1 MTTTHVVEV
10 TRRDADADPEA
21 ERVLRALRAGG
32 HPARGVRVARVYELA
47 ADALDL
53 GGAERVARAL
63 LQDPVLDEAHLS
75 PAPTPRDGEAVVT
88 VLRRPG
94 VMDPVALTAVHAAGD
109 VGVALRRV
117 RTARRL
123 YVAGLDDGPPAAEA
137 LAWLVRRLAN
147 PVVDQAVVGPA
158 PLPDA
163 GPAAERPGGPLRRE
177 VPLRGLDP
185 DALVRLSRERVLA
198 LDAAEMA
205 AVRDHFAGL
214 GREPSE
220 LELETIAQTWSEHCK
235 HKTLT
240 GPIDYEEKDEQGKV
254 VAQERI
260 TNLLKT
266 TIFQAT
272 QELALDRCLSVF
284 VDNAG
289 VVRFDERLGVAVKV
303 ETHNHPS
310 AIEPYGGAGT
320 GVGGVIRDILGT
332 GLGADPI
339 LNLDVFCVGDLEAAP
354 EAVPAGSIHPRTV
367 LEGVVAGVRDYGNR
381 MGIPTVCGALV
392 TEPRYVGNPLVF
404 CGTVGLIPI
413 ERVAKAARP
422 GDWVVVV
429 GGRTGRDGIH
439 GATFSSDA
447 LSTASEVESGGA
459 VQIGNPIAQKM
470 LADVLLAVRDRG
482 WLSAVTDCGA
492 GGLSSAV
499 GEMAAE
505 VGARVDLALAPL
517 KYAGLAPWEVW
528 VSEAQERMVLAVPP
542 EHGPAVLAEFA
553 AEDVEATRL
562 GEFTGDGRL
571 VVTWGDEVVGDLD
584 LGFLHD
590 GLPRQPRRA
599 TWTRR
604 AFRPARLPSGLRAGE
619 ALRRILATPTVASKE
634 WLIRQ
639 YDHEVQGATAIKPL
653 VGARASGPSDGVAV
667 VPLLDVRGAPG
678 DATWRRPRG
687 RAAPRGVVVGLG
699 INPRHGRGD
708 PYLMATSVID
718 EALRN
723 LVATGADPDAA
734 AVLDNFSWGDGRR
747 PEVLGE
753 LVRAARACRDAALA
767 YRVPFI
773 SGKDSLNNE
782 YELPD
787 GRRVAIP
794 GTLLITAVAVV
805 PDATRLVTMDLKG
818 PGHAVYL
825 VGLTRPELLGSMLLE
840 VAGGGGDDGL
850 PPAVDLERAPEV
862 LRRVHRAI
870 AAGDVLAAHD
880 LSEGGLAVA
889 AAEMAFA
896 GGVGLSLDLEAVPHE
911 GGADDLTLLFSESPT
926 RLLLEVPP
934 GATTRLEA
942 ALAGVPF
949 ARVGTT
955 EPTGRLRVRGR
966 GGATLVDESLTELQ
980 AVWREPLYALYG
992 S

>member
-10 TRRDADADPEA
+10 TRRDPDADPEA
-21 ERVLRALRAGG
+21 QRTLRALQRAG
-32 HPARGVRVARVYELA
+32 HQVRRVRLAQVYELT
-47 ADALDL
+47 ADPKDGLDL
-53 GGAERVARAL
+53 AAAERVARVL
-63 LQDPVLDEAHLS
+63 LQDPVLDAVRVHALPEPLA
-75 PAPTPRDGEAVVT
+75 DEVVVT

-94 VMDPVALTAVHAAGD
+94 VMEPVALSAVHAARD
-109 VGVALRRV
+109 VGVTLRRV
-117 RTARRL
+117 RAARRV
-123 YVAGLDDGPPAAEA
+123 YVTVDGPSPSASEAA
-137 LAWLVRRLAN
+137 LAWLVRRMAN
-147 PVVDQAVVGPA
+147 PVVDQAVLGA
-158 PLPDA
+158 SPLPEA
-163 GPAAERPGGPLRRE
+163 TGGHALDSTLRRE
-177 VPLRGLDP
+177 VPLRGKGP
-185 DALVRLSRERVLA
+185 DELLRLSRERVLA
-198 LDAAEMA
+198 LDAVEMT
-205 AVRDHFAGL
+205 AVRDHFAAL
-214 GREPSE
+214 SRDPSE

-240 GPIDYEEKDEQGKV
+240 GPIDYEEKDEHGQVV
-254 VAQERI
+254 VAERI
-260 TNLLKT
+260 SNLLKT
-266 TIFQAT
+266 TIFAST
-272 QELALDRCLSVF
+272 KELNLDRCLSVF

-289 VVRFDERLGVAVKV
+289 VVRFDDKLGVAVKV

-339 LNLDVFCVGDLEAAP
+339 LNLDVFCVGDLTAAP
-354 EAVPAGSIHPRTV
+354 DAVPAGSIHPRTV

-413 ERVAKAARP
+413 DRIQKAARP
-422 GDWVVVV
+422 GDWVIVV

-470 LADVLLAVRDRG
+470 LADVLLDVRDQG
-482 WLSAVTDCGA
+482 WLTAVTDCGA
-492 GGLSSAV
+492 GGLSSAI
-499 GEMAAE
+499 GEMAAD
-505 VGARVDLALAPL
+505 VGARIDLALAPL
-517 KYAGLAPWEVW
+517 KYAGLSPWEVW
-528 VSEAQERMVLAVPP
+528 VSEAQERMVLAVAP
-542 EHGPAVLAEFA
+542 EHGPAVLAAFA
-553 AEDVEATRL
+553 AEDVEAVRL
-562 GEFTGDGRL
+562 GEFTGDHRL
-571 VVTWGDEVVGDLD
+571 TVTWGEQVVGELD
-584 LGFLHD
+584 LAFLHD
-590 GLPRQPRRA
+590 GLPKQARRA

-604 AFRPARLPSGLRAGE
+604 TFRPARVPSGVRAGE

-634 WLIRQ
+634 WIIRQ

-653 VGARASGPSDGVAV
+653 VGVRVGGPSDGVAV
-667 VPLLDVRGAPG
+667 VPII
-678 DATWRRPRG
+678 RG
-687 RAAPRGVVVGLG
+687 RGLGAHEKARSSSGPARAIVVGLG

-708 PYLMATSVID
+708 PYLMATSVVD

-723 LVATGADPDAA
+723 VVATGADPDQASI
-734 AVLDNFSWGDGRR
+734 LDNFSWGDCRR
-747 PEVLGE
+747 PEALGE
-753 LVRAARACRDAALA
+753 VVRASRACRDAALA

-782 YELPD
+782 YALPD

-794 GTLLITAVAVV
+794 GTLLITAVAVA
-805 PDATRLVTMDLKG
+805 PDANRLVTMDLKG

-825 VGLTRPELLGSMLLE
+825 VGVTRPELLGSLFLE
-840 VAGGGGDDGL
+840 LVAGDDAAGL
-850 PPAVDLERAPEV
+850 PPTVDLERAPEV

-870 AAGDVLAAHD
+870 ATGDVLAAHD

-896 GGVGLSLDLEAVPHE
+896 GGVGLSIDLEDVPHD
-911 GGADDLTLLFSESPT
+911 GGPDDQALLFSESPT
-926 RLLLEVPP
+926 RFLLEVPP
-934 GATTRLEA
+934 GATKRVEA

-966 GGATLVDESLTELQ
+966 GGATILDEALSELH
-980 AVWREPLYALYG
+980 AAWREPLFDLYG
-992 S
+992 

>member
-1 MTTTHVVEV
+1 MSQTVEV
-10 TRRDADADPEA
+10 TRRDPQADPEGA
-21 ERVLRALRAGG
+21 RLLRALQAAGHQVRA
-32 HPARGVRVARVYELA
+32 ARVAHVYELTGERE
-47 ADALDL
+47 LDR
-53 GGAERVARAL
+53 GAAERVAREL
-63 LQDPVLDEAHLS
+63 LQDPVLDEFRLAAL
-75 PAPTPRDGEAVVT
+75 PEPREAEAVVT

-94 VMDPVALTAVHAAGD
+94 VMDPVALTAVQAARD
-109 VGVALRRV
+109 VGVTLARV
-117 RTARRL
+117 RTAKRV
-123 YVAGLDDGPPAAEA
+123 YVAGPEGPPPEA
-137 LAWLVRRLAN
+137 VLAWLVRRLAN
-147 PVVDQAVVGPA
+147 PVVDQAALGAVPLPA
-158 PLPDA
+158 PGA
-163 GPAAERPGGPLRRE
+163 GAHEVVLRRE
-177 VPLRGLDP
+177 VPLRGRS
-185 DALVRLSRERVLA
+185 AEELVKLSKERVLA
-198 LDAAEMA
+198 LDATEMSA
-205 AVRDHFAGL
+205 IRDHYEKL
-214 GREPSE
+214 GRDPSE

-240 GPIDYEEKDEQGKV
+240 GPVEYEERDEHGKLI
-254 VAQERI
+254 VAERI
-260 TNLLKT
+260 SNLLKT

-272 QELALDRCLSVF
+272 KELNLERCLSVF

-289 VVRFDERLGVAVKV
+289 VVRFDDRLGVAVKV

-310 AIEPYGGAGT
+310 AIEPYGGSGT

-339 LNLDVFCVGDLEAAP
+339 LNLDVFCVGDLGAAP
-354 EAVPAGSIHPRTV
+354 EAVPPGSIHPKTV

-381 MGIPTVCGALV
+381 MGIPTVCGAV
-392 TEPRYVGNPLVF
+392 VSEPRYVGNPLVYA
-404 CGTVGLIPI
+404 GTVGLIPV
-413 ERVAKAARP
+413 ERVAKAARK

-459 VQIGNPIAQKM
+459 VQIGNAIAQKM
-470 LADVLLAVRDRG
+470 LQDVLLRVRDEG

-505 VGARVDLALAPL
+505 VGARVDLSKVPL
-517 KYAGLAPWEVW
+517 KYAGLSPWEVW

-542 EHGPAVLAEFA
+542 AHGQAVLDAFA
-553 AEDVEATRL
+553 AEDVEAVRL

-571 VVTWGDEVVGDLD
+571 VVTWGDEVAGELD
-584 LGFLHD
+584 LEFLHE
-590 GLPRQPRRA
+590 GLPKQARRA

-604 AFRPARLPSGLRAGE
+604 SFRPARVPSSVRAGD
-619 ALRRILATPTVASKE
+619 ALRRILATPTVCSKE
-634 WLIRQ
+634 WIVRQ
-639 YDHEVQGATAIKPL
+639 YDHEVQGATAVKPL
-653 VGARASGPSDGVAV
+653 CGARASGPSDGVAV
-667 VPLLDVRGAPG
+667 VPII
-678 DATWRRPRG
+678 RG
-687 RAAPRGVVVGLG
+687 RGLDGRRGTPTARAVIVGLG

-708 PYLMATSVID
+708 PYHMALGAVD

-723 LVATGADPDAA
+723 VVATGGDPDQA
-734 AVLDNFSWGDGRR
+734 AVLDNFSWGDCRR
-747 PEVLGE
+747 PEALGE

-782 YELPD
+782 YALE
-787 GRRVAIP
+787 GGKRVAIP
-794 GTLLITAVAVV
+794 GTLLVTAVCVA
-805 PDATRLVTMDLKG
+805 PDASRLVTMDLKG
-818 PGHAVYL
+818 PGHALYL
-825 VGLTRPELLGSMLLE
+825 VGLTRPELLGSLFLE
-840 VAGGGGDDGL
+840 LVAGEDAGGY
-850 PPAVDLERAPEV
+850 PPLVDLERAPEV
-862 LRRVHRAI
+862 MRKVHRAI
-870 AAGDVLAAHD
+870 ATGDVLAAHD

-896 GGVGLSLDLEAVPHE
+896 GGVGLAIDLEGVPHD
-911 GGADDLTLLFSESPT
+911 GGPDDQALLFSESHS
-926 RLLLEVPP
+926 RFLLEVPP

-966 GGATLVDESLTELQ
+966 GGATLIDESLVDLQ
-980 AVWREPLYALYG
+980 AAWREPLFQLYG
-992 S
+992 

>member
-21 ERVLRALRAGG
+21 QRVLRALNGAG
-32 HPARGVRVARVYELA
+32 HPARAVRVAWVYELA
-47 ADALDL
+47 ADALDA
-53 GGAERVARAL
+53 GAAERVARAL
-63 LQDPVLDEAHLS
+63 LQDPVLDEARLAA
-75 PAPTPRDGEAVVT
+75 APTPREGEAVVT

-94 VMDPVALTAVHAAGD
+94 VMDPVALSAVDAARD
-109 VGVALRRV
+109 VGVTLRRV
-117 RTARRL
+117 RTARRI
-123 YVAGLDDGPPAAEA
+123 YVEARDGAPSDGA

-147 PVVDQAVVGPA
+147 PVVDQAVIGA
-158 PLPDA
+158 GPLPDA
-163 GPAAERPGGPLRRE
+163 GAGADRAAGPLRRE
-177 VPLRGLDP
+177 VPLLGLDP

-198 LDAAEMA
+198 LDAAEMG

-214 GREPSE
+214 GREPTE

-240 GPIDYEEKDEQGKV
+240 GPIDYEEKDEHGGV
-254 VAQERI
+254 VASERI
-260 TNLLKT
+260 SNLLKT
-266 TIFQAT
+266 TIFAAT

-354 EAVPAGSIHPRTV
+354 DAVPPGSIHPRTV

-404 CGTVGLIPI
+404 CGTVGLIPV
-413 ERVAKAARP
+413 ERVSKAARP

-429 GGRTGRDGIH
+429 GGRTGRDGVH

-470 LADVLLAVRDRG
+470 LADVLLHVRDRG

-505 VGARVDLALAPL
+505 VGARVDLARAPL

-542 EHGPAVLAEFA
+542 EHGQAVMAAFA
-553 AEDVEATRL
+553 AEDVEATHL
-562 GEFTGDGRL
+562 GDFTGDGRL
-571 VVTWGDEVVGDLD
+571 VVTWGDEVVGELD
-584 LGFLHD
+584 LAFLHD
-590 GLPRQPRRA
+590 GLPRQARRA

-604 AFRPARLPSGLRAGE
+604 AFRPARIPSATRAGE
-619 ALRRILATPTVASKE
+619 ALRRILAAPTVASKE

-653 VGARASGPSDGVAV
+653 VGARAAGPSDGIAV

-678 DATWRRPRG
+678 DATWRRPKG
-687 RAAPRGVVVGLG
+687 RAPRGVVVGLG
-699 INPRHGRGD
+699 VNPRHGRGD

-734 AVLDNFSWGDGRR
+734 AVLDNFSWGDARR

-825 VGLTRPELLGSMLLE
+825 VGLTRPELLGSLFLE
-840 VAGGGGDDGL
+840 AVGAHDDGL
-850 PPAVDLERAPEV
+850 PPTVDLERAPEV
-862 LRRVHRAI
+862 LRRAHRAI
-870 AAGDVLAAHD
+870 ATGDVLAAHD

-966 GGATLVDESLTELQ
+966 GGATLLDESLTELQ

-992 S
+992 A